1 MNETNSRSRIFR
13 DKMKQEA
20 AKKTEAKVV
29 PYNSKLGKKAKNNE
43 KEGR

>member
-1 MNETNSRSRIFR
+1 MSQTNSRSRIFR

-20 AKKTEAKVV
+20 NNSKQNKVV
-29 PYNSKLGKKAKNNE
+29 PYNAKVGKKAKNNE